1 MNDKFAIDI
10 NEGNLDDI
18 NFEEVEQ
25 IFEAFPI
32 FWKKQ

>member
-1 MNDKFAIDI
+1 MNEKFAIDI
-10 NEGNLDDI
+10 NEENLDDI

-25 IFEAFPI
+25 ICEVSQT